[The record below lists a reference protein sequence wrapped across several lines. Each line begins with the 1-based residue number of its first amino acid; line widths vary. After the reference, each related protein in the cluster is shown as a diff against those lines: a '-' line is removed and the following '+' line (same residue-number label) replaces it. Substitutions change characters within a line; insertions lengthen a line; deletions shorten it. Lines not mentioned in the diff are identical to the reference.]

1 MENTILWRRLDRPG
15 HESARLIESPEWH
28 ELEGAAVFVESNL
41 PVRLDYRIRCD
52 ERWQTCEAAVRGWI
66 GSRRIDA
73 EIEVVDGRWMMN
85 GAEMSGLSGC
95 IDVDLNFSPSTNL
108 LPIRRL
114 GLEVGRESLVRAA
127 WLRFPSFEL
136 EVLEQRYSRV
146 DRNVYR
152 YVSGSFTAELT
163 VNDAGLPVSYAGV
176 WVAEASGPAE

>member
-1 MENTILWRRLDRPG
+1 MESTILWRRLDRPG
-15 HESARLIESPEWH
+15 HESARLIESPASH
-28 ELEGAAVFVESNL
+28 ELEGTAVFVESNL

-52 ERWQTCEAAVRGWI
+52 ERWLTCEAAVRGWI

-114 GLEVGRESLVRAA
+114 GLAIGGESLVRAA

-146 DRNVYR
+146 DRHVYR
-152 YVSGSFTAELT
+152 YVSGSFTAELE
-163 VNDAGLPVSYAGV
+163 VNEAGFPISYAGV
-176 WVAEASGPAE
+176 WVAEAAGAAK

>member
-1 MENTILWRRLDRPG
+1 MESTILWRRLDRPG
-15 HESARLIESPEWH
+15 HESARLIESAAWY

-52 ERWQTCEAAVRGWI
+52 ERWHTCEAAVRGWI
-66 GSRRIDA
+66 GPRRIDA

-85 GAEMSGLSGC
+85 GAEIPALSGC

-114 GLEVGRESLVRAA
+114 GLAVGAESLVRAA

-146 DRNVYR
+146 DRDVYR
-152 YVSGSFTAELT
+152 YESGSFTAELK
-163 VNDAGLPVSYAGV
+163 VNEAGLPISYAGV
-176 WVAEASGPAE
+176 WVAEAFGSAG